1 MAIGLIG
8 RKCGMTRIFTEDG
21 NSVPVTVIEVDANRV
36 SQIKNS
42 ENDGY
47 TAVQVAFGNKRSSLV
62 NKPLAGHLAKAQAG
76 ASRGMMEFR
85 VSEGELASFELGASL
100 TADRFEDGQLVDVTG
115 VTKGKGFQG
124 TIKRYNFAM
133 GDATHGNSLAHR
145 APGSIGQ
152 RQTPGRVF
160 KGKKMAGHMGSVRQ
174 TTQNLRVVRVDVE
187 RGVLLVSGA
196 VPGATGT
203 DVVVRPAAKA

>member
-21 NSVPVTVIEVDANRV
+21 QSVPVTVIEVDANRV
-36 SQIKNS
+36 SQIKNT

-47 TAVQVAFGNKRSSLV
+47 TAVQVAFGSKRSSLV

-85 VSEGELASFELGASL
+85 VTDEELAAFEIGAEL
-100 TADRFEDGQLVDVTG
+100 KADRFEDGQMVDVTG

-124 TIKRYNFAM
+124 TIKRYNFRM

-160 KGKKMAGHMGSVRQ
+160 KGKKMSGHMGSVRQ
-174 TTQNLRVVRVDVE
+174 TTQNLRVVKVDVE
-187 RGVLLVSGA
+187 RGLLLVRGP

>member
-42 ENDGY
+42 ESDGY

-85 VSEGELASFELGASL
+85 VSEDELATFELGASL
-100 TADRFEDGQLVDVTG
+100 TADRFEDGQMVDVTG

-174 TTQNLRVVRVDVE
+174 TTQNLRVVRVDLE

>member
-21 NSVPVTVIEVDANRV
+21 VSVPVTVIEVDANRV

-47 TAVQVAFGNKRSSLV
+47 TAVQVAFGSKRSSLI
-62 NKPLAGHLAKAQAG
+62 NKPIAGHLAKAQAG

-85 VSEGELASFELGASL
+85 VTEEELAGFEVGAEL
-100 TADRFEDGQLVDVTG
+100 KADRFEDGQMVDVTG
-115 VTKGKGFQG
+115 ITKGKGFQG
-124 TIKRYNFAM
+124 TIKRHNFRM
-133 GDATHGNSLAHR
+133 GDATHGNSLSHR

-160 KGKKMAGHMGSVRQ
+160 KGKKMSGHMGSERQ
-174 TTQNLRVVRVDVE
+174 TTQNLRLVRVDAE
-187 RGVLLVSGA
+187 RGLLLVRGA
-196 VPGATGT
+196 VPGAAGS

>member
-21 NSVPVTVIEVDANRV
+21 QSVPVTVIEVDANRV

-47 TAVQVAFGNKRSSLV
+47 TAVQVAFGSKRSSLI
-62 NKPLAGHLAKAQAG
+62 NKPIAGHLAKAQAG

-85 VSEGELASFELGASL
+85 VSAEELAGFEVGAEL
-100 TADRFEDGQLVDVTG
+100 KADRFEDGQMVDVTG

-124 TIKRYNFAM
+124 TIKRHNFRM
-133 GDATHGNSLAHR
+133 GDATHGNSLSHR
-145 APGSIGQ
+145 SPGSIGQ

-160 KGKKMAGHMGSVRQ
+160 KGKKMSGHMGSVRQ
-174 TTQNLRVVRVDVE
+174 TTQNLRVVKVDTE
-187 RGVLLVSGA
+187 RGLLLVRGA

-203 DVVVRPAAKA
+203 DVVVRPAAKG